1 MGTGGREHGLLIRA
15 VLSGVVGVLFGMLS
29 YFAAAQIMLGLLEG
43 RPGDTFYSGWCAS
56 AHLSFLLRATLYS
69 LVVSQP
75 HKATFTILKRMLQK
89 AMEVLTREKTVP
101 MIVRQLKTVC
111 NADQILVLDRRKIVQ
126 GGTHDTLVTQRGIYR
141 NFVIERTVSDCWI
154 LRESEMDREQGRQMK
169 QCTHFCVHHFSC
181 ILCFR
186 GVALFLSLA

>member
-43 RPGDTFYSGWCAS
+43 RPGDTFYLGWCAS
-56 AHLSFLLRATLYS
+56 AHLSF
-69 LVVSQP
+69 
-75 HKATFTILKRMLQK
+75 LQK

>member
-1 MGTGGREHGLLIRA
+1 MRFH
-15 VLSGVVGVLFGMLS
+15 
-29 YFAAAQIMLGLLEG
+29 
-43 RPGDTFYSGWCAS
+43 
-56 AHLSFLLRATLYS
+56 ATLYS

-75 HKATFTILKRMLQK
+75 HKATFAILKRMLQK

-101 MIVRQLKTVC
+101 MIVRRLKTVC

-141 NFVIERTVSDCWI
+141 NFVIERTVSDCWT

-169 QCTHFCVHHFSC
+169 QCTHFCVHRFSC
-181 ILCFR
+181 IFCLR
-186 GVALFLSLA
+186 GAALFFSLTQLLHKAKIQQHGHQGSQCLSHRKSCPNTI

>member
-1 MGTGGREHGLLIRA
+1 MCIRD
-15 VLSGVVGVLFGMLS
+15 
-29 YFAAAQIMLGLLEG
+29 
-43 RPGDTFYSGWCAS
+43 R
-56 AHLSFLLRATLYS
+56 LRATLYS

-126 GGTHDTLVTQRGIYR
+126 GGTHDTLVTQRGIS
-141 NFVIERTVSDCWI
+141 VSYTHLDVYK
-154 LRESEMDREQGRQMK
+154 RQR
-169 QCTHFCVHHFSC
+169 QHRWHIAT
-181 ILCFR
+181 
-186 GVALFLSLA
+186 

>member
-43 RPGDTFYSGWCAS
+43 RPGDTFYLGWCAS

-141 NFVIERTVSDCWI
+141 NFVIERNGQGTGPTNETMHAF
-154 LRESEMDREQGRQMK
+154 LRASFFMYSLFQG
-169 QCTHFCVHHFSC
+169 SC
-181 ILCFR
+181 SLP
-186 GVALFLSLA
+186 LFGITAS